1 MVIELIGGVGA
12 GKSRVLQIM
21 KEEYGAVV
29 AETDQVARQLEE
41 KGQAG
46 YEGLRNLFGD
56 EILEPDGRLNRRK
69 LADMIFSDPSALE
82 KVNALIHPLVWEEI
96 RRMAGQF
103 RAEENRMEEIH
114 AEKDC
119 AEEVGAC
126 GGRKAGSAFL
136 VVETA
141 LPDKKPDD
149 IYDEVWYVYTLKE
162 TRIQRLMESRGYSRE
177 KCLSVMENQCTEDEY
192 RALADRV
199 IDNNGSPAD
208 VRRQI
213 GEILG

>member
-21 KEEYGAVV
+21 REEYGAVV
-29 AETDQVARQLEE
+29 TETDQVARQLEE

-56 EILEPDGRLNRRK
+56 EILEPDGRLNRQK

-96 RRMAGQF
+96 HRMAGQF
-103 RAEENRMEEIH
+103 RAEEIRMEEM
-114 AEKDC
+114 
-119 AEEVGAC
+119 
-126 GGRKAGSAFL
+126 FL
-136 VVETA
+136 IVETA

-162 TRIQRLMESRGYSRE
+162 TRIQRLMENRGYSRE

-199 IDNNGSPAD
+199 IDNNGSLAD